1 MDSDQAERLKFA
13 SNPRLAKPEDAAALS
28 ELLASAFSSDPV
40 FDYMVR
46 EGTERPVV
54 LRRLFHRLLSRRD
67 IPQGEVWMSADGVA
81 CAAWLPPG
89 ARTGPSGLIEQWRA
103 FRLFLGICG
112 FARIGRGGALAAAME
127 KNHPAEPH
135 FYLPFMAVEPRHQGT
150 GLGSA
155 ILEAT
160 LARIDG
166 AKAAAYLENSNPKNT
181 RLYERAGFVAQKTI
195 SPAGAPP
202 LVAMWRPKQNR

>member
-1 MDSDQAERLKFA
+1 MDSDQAERLRSA
-13 SNPRLAKPEDAAALS
+13 SNPRLATPEDALALS
-28 ELLASAFSSDPV
+28 QLFASAFLNDPV
-40 FDYMVR
+40 FDFTVR
-46 EGTERPVV
+46 ADAKRPVA
-54 LRRLFHRLLSRRD
+54 LETLFHTFLSKRD

-89 ARTGPSGLIEQWRA
+89 AHIGPTGLIQQLRA
-103 FRLFLGICG
+103 IPLYVTICG
-112 FARIGRGGALAAAME
+112 FSRLGRGGAIAAAME

-135 FYLPFMAVEPRHQGT
+135 YYLPFMAVEPRYQGM

-160 LARIDG
+160 LRRIDDAG
-166 AKAAAYLENSNPKNT
+166 AAAYLENSNPKNT
-181 RLYERAGFVAQKTI
+181 RLYERVGFALQKNI

-202 LVAMWRPKQNR
+202 LVAMLRPKQKS